1 MEEKERVT
9 YESAGVN
16 IAAGEDTV
24 QRIKTMVDATRS
36 SAVLSGL
43 GLFGGFFEIDI
54 KKYSHPVL
62 VSSIDGVGTK
72 LKVAFAMGVHDT
84 IGEDLVNHCV
94 NDIMTSGAD
103 PLFFLDYLGTGALSP
118 QVVEKIVEGMAR
130 GCKNASCALIGGETA
145 EMPGFYQKGEY
156 DVAGAIVGVIE
167 KNKIVDGRKIKKGD
181 ILIGLPSNGLHT
193 NGYSLARKV
202 LFEIAKYKV
211 GDYVDDLNQ
220 TIGEA
225 LLQVHTSYQKAIAL
239 VRDIEGLHGISHI
252 TGGGIVGNTKR
263 LLSSDLSL
271 NINWNGW
278 EVPPVFQLIQ
288 RHGNI
293 SNEEMQKVFNLGIGL
308 VFVIKSDNVSEVE
321 NALNQASFYPIHVG
335 EIR

>member
-1 MEEKERVT
+1 LEEKERVT

-167 KNKIVDGRKIKKGD
+167 KNKIIDGRKIKKGD